1 MRKTHRKDKEAPDL
15 EITSFL
21 NLMIIL
27 VPFLLMSAAFSQIAI
42 LQLNLPT
49 QAIAGESDS
58 NKKELTIEV
67 IVREKRLELGDGK
80 QIVQVFPNKE
90 DGAYDFTGLA
100 KSLIQIKANFPD
112 KLDAQVL
119 MEQSLKYDVLVQTM
133 DTVSIVEAVNADGEK
148 EKVELFPAIS
158 IGDAPGG
165 K

>member
-1 MRKTHRKDKEAPDL
+1 MRKSHRKEKEAPDL

-49 QAIAGESDS
+49 QASGESDT
-58 NKKELTIEV
+58 NQKELTIEV
-67 IVREKRLELGDGK
+67 IVREKKIQLGDGK

-90 DGAYDFTGLA
+90 DGSYDFNGLA
-100 KSLIQIKANFPD
+100 KSLIQIKANFPN

-119 MEQSLKYDVLVQTM
+119 MEQDLKYDVLVKTM
-133 DTVSIVEAVNADGEK
+133 DAVSIVEAVNAEGEK